1 MKLVAKHSAW
11 VAKLQVLNVKFY
23 RAWWCASANP
33 VSAKLRQEDTQL
45 EARLGYLLHPQR
57 PYFYLGGV

>member
-1 MKLVAKHSAW
+1 MKLVAKHSAR

-23 RAWWCASANP
+23 CTWQCTPVIP

-45 EARLGYLLHPQR
+45 EARLGSLPHT
-57 PYFYLGGV
+57 